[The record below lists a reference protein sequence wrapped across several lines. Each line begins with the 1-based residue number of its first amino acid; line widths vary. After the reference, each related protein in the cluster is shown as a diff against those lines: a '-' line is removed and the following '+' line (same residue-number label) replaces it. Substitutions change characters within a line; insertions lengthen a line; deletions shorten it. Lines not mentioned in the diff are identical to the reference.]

1 MLELGDTKLTVTIFH
16 HVNQTKGVSEGGAD
30 GARRVGR
37 KQVGGASKVRQTGTW
52 DPLLKC
58 CSVCTWTHFSRNK
71 IQINDVGLKITVCMS
86 SWSKFWTKI

>member
-58 CSVCTWTHFSRNK
+58 CSVSIILGR
-71 IQINDVGLKITVCMS
+71 IV
-86 SWSKFWTKI
+86 TKSLYIATIPRSEDCKDGR